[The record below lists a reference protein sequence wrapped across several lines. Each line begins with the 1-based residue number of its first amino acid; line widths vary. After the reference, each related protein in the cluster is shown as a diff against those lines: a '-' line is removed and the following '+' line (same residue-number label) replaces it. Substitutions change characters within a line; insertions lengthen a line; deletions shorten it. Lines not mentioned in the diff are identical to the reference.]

1 MKFWHNLSVPL
12 AICLSYGSSFFQL
25 KSMSLL
31 LLLVLLQTRN
41 SQTRKLYDK
50 VRNTRYTISTSARIS
65 RDKTLPTARI
75 STDTPNSIVA
85 STREMEAKITKIFI
99 VILIAMLC
107 CYGPSTVLIY
117 IINHAAVLPFIGFEI
132 CSSFSSSCIR
142 P

>member
-12 AICLSYGSSFFQL
+12 AICLSNGSSFFQL

-41 SQTRKLYDK
+41 SLTRKLYDK

-132 CSSFSSSCIR
+132 CSSFSSS
-142 P
+142 